1 MRSFPST
8 SPVTDALSNFALIPT
23 LSELSVNPFN
33 TGALQ
38 KRIVVEPPH
47 PEPTMCGW
55 YTASGPELPLLPQKG
70 DVNCECLVIGG
81 GWMGL
86 HAARRYA
93 ELNPDSSV
101 ILVDAGRIG
110 NNASGRCMGFVI
122 DLAHNPR
129 KQDFVEDIKG
139 NKEELFVNL
148 DGISFIRSAVDEHGV
163 ECDWDPQGKYH
174 SAATAHGVEDLRRFS
189 KALDTLG
196 QRYSWVETDEIRAI
210 TGSQHYLKALHHPGT
225 ILLQPAKYLK
235 NATTRLPAN
244 VTVHENTPVVAVQFG
259 LPEHVFETPTG
270 TIRASKVI
278 ICASG
283 YLTKFGFFKNRAI
296 PLYTFA
302 SMTRQLTEKELAQV
316 GAKPAYGLIPANSFG
331 TTVRRTMDN
340 RLFLRNVYSYATDF
354 KTTKRDVAR
363 AKVQQQIAFDRRW
376 PGLSAIGFEASW
388 GGLLTLAQNGG
399 MVFGEL
405 GRNVYGAAF
414 CNGTGV
420 ARGAAFGKAVA
431 ELATGRSSPVIDI
444 LKKRASPNKPYPKA
458 VTAMGVRIVTAVRFR
473 QAGAEV

>member
-1 MRSFPST
+1 MTKAR
-8 SPVTDALSNFALIPT
+8 
-23 LSELSVNPFN
+23 
-33 TGALQ
+33 
-38 KRIVVEPPH
+38 KVVQPPH
-47 PEPTMCGW
+47 PEPTMSGW
-55 YTASGPELPLLPQKG
+55 YTTAGPELALVPQEG
-70 DVNCECLVIGG
+70 DVACDCLVIGG

-86 HAARRYA
+86 HAARRFA
-93 ELNPDSSV
+93 ELNPQSSV
-101 ILVDAGRIG
+101 VLVDAGRIG

-129 KQDFVEDIKG
+129 KRDFVEDIKG

-148 DGISFIRSAVDEHGV
+148 DGIAYIRSAVEKYGV
-163 ECDWDPQGKYH
+163 DCDWDAQGKYH
-174 SAATAHGVEDLRRFS
+174 SAATAHGVEDLHRFS
-189 KALDTLG
+189 EALDKLG
-196 QRYSWVETDEIRAI
+196 QNYSWVETPDIQAI
-210 TGSQHYLKALHHPGT
+210 TGSKHYIKALHHPGT
-225 ILLQPAKYLK
+225 VLVQPAKYLK
-235 NATTRLPAN
+235 NATRSLPAN
-244 VTVHENTPVVAVQFG
+244 VTVHENTPIVAVQFG
-259 LPEHVFETPTG
+259 VPKHICETSAG

-283 YLTKFGFFKNRAI
+283 YLTKFGFFDNRAI

-302 SMTRQLTEKELAQV
+302 SMTRQLTESELARV
-316 GAKPAYGLIPANSFG
+316 GKKEAYGLIPADSFG
-331 TTVRRTMDN
+331 TTVRRTIDN

-354 KTTKRDVAR
+354 KTTTQDVMRAR
-363 AKVQQQIAFDRRW
+363 VQQQIAFERRW
-376 PGLSAIGFEASW
+376 PELSSIGFEASW

-405 GRNVYGAAF
+405 AEKVYGAAF

-431 ELATGRSSPVIDI
+431 ELAAGHSSPVIDI
-444 LKKRASPNKPYPKA
+444 LKTRASPSKPYPRP

>member
-1 MRSFPST
+1 MNEF
-8 SPVTDALSNFALIPT
+8 N
-23 LSELSVNPFN
+23 VNPGN
-33 TGALQ
+33 HHKA

-47 PEPTMCGW
+47 AEPTASGW
-55 YTASGPELPLLPQKG
+55 YSTSGPELNLVPQKG
-70 DVNCECLVIGG
+70 DVSCDCLVIGG

-93 ELNPDSSV
+93 ELNPDTSV
-101 ILVDAGRIG
+101 MLVDAGRIG

-129 KQDFVEDIKG
+129 KKDFVEDIKG
-139 NKEELFVNL
+139 NNEELYVNL
-148 DGISFIRSAVDEHGV
+148 DGIAYIRSAVEEHGV
-163 ECDWDPQGKYH
+163 DCDWDPQGKYH
-174 SAATAHGVEDLRRFS
+174 SAATAHGVRDLRRFS
-189 KALDTLG
+189 EALDVLG
-196 QRYSWVETDEIRAI
+196 QRYSWVEREEIQAF
-210 TGSQHYLKALHHPGT
+210 TGSRHYIKALHHPGT
-225 ILLQPAKYLK
+225 ILLQPAKYMK
-235 NATTRLPAN
+235 SATTSLPAN
-244 VTVHENTPVVAVQFG
+244 VTVHENTPITAVQFG
-259 LPEHVFETPTG
+259 IPKHVCETPTG

-283 YLTKFGFFKNRAI
+283 YLTKFGFFENCAI

-302 SMTRQLTEKELAQV
+302 SMTRQLTEQELSQV
-316 GAKPAYGLIPANSFG
+316 GSKGAYGLIPANSFG
-331 TTVRRTMDN
+331 TTVRRTIDN

-354 KTTKRDVAR
+354 KTTKQDVLKAR
-363 AKVQQQIAFDRRW
+363 VQQQIAFDRRW
-376 PGLSAIGFEASW
+376 PELSSIGFEASW

-405 GRNVYGAAF
+405 DHNVYGAAF

-431 ELATGRSSPVIDI
+431 ELAAGKSSPVIDI
-444 LKKRASPNKPYPKA
+444 LRTRASPSKPYPKP
-458 VTAMGVRIVTAVRFR
+458 VTAMGVRMVTAYRFR